1 MTAPHHDHLSPVADL
16 GPLARRALAACAE
29 LARFTETPGE
39 ITRTFLC
46 PQSREVTAYLSAWA
60 HDLGLNVR
68 LDAAGNLRAR
78 REGPTPES
86 PTLYLGSHVD
96 TVPNAGAYDGV
107 LGVTLAYA
115 VAEALRGTPLPFA
128 LELLAFSE
136 EEGVRFGVP
145 FIGSRALVGTLD
157 DLLDRQ
163 DAQGISVRGA
173 LEAYGLTPAELPEAE
188 VRGPA
193 LGFLE
198 LHIEQGPVLQAAGAP
213 LGVVTAIAGQNRLR
227 LDFAGQAAHAGTTPM
242 AHRRDA
248 LAAAARFV
256 VAAEELARATPGLVA
271 TVGMLSAHPGAINV
285 IPGATHAT
293 LDIRHEQDAARQ
305 EALKTLLAQAHALA
319 AERGVTLTVTETMTQ
334 PAVPMNPGLRAALQR
349 AAAAEGLNAPDL
361 PSGAGHDAMVLATR
375 MPAAMLFLRSPNAL
389 SHHPDET
396 VNLEDVDAALRVA
409 VRAVLALAG
418 QHGAGEHGA

>member
-1 MTAPHHDHLSPVADL
+1 MGA
-16 GPLARRALAACAE
+16 LAQRALHACAE
-29 LARFTETPGE
+29 LARLTETPGE

-46 PQSREVTAYLSAWA
+46 PPSREVTAYLSAWA
-60 HDLGLNVR
+60 HDLGLSVR
-68 LDAAGNLRAR
+68 VDAAGNLRAR
-78 REGPTPES
+78 REGPAPDS

-115 VAEALRGTPLPFA
+115 VAGALRRTPLPFA

-136 EEGVRFGVP
+136 EEGVRYGVP

-157 DLLDRQ
+157 EVLGRQ
-163 DAQGISVRGA
+163 DAQGVSVRAA
-173 LEAYGLTPAELPEAE
+173 LEAYGLNPAELPAAE

-193 LGFLE
+193 LGFVE

-213 LGVVTAIAGQNRLR
+213 LGVVTAIAGQHRLR

-256 VAAEELARATPGLVA
+256 VAAEDLARATPGLVA
-271 TVGMLSAHPGAINV
+271 TVGVLNASPGAINV
-285 IPGATHAT
+285 IPGAAHAT
-293 LDIRHEQDAARQ
+293 LDLRHEVDAVREA
-305 EALKTLLAQAHALA
+305 ALKTLLAQAHALA
-319 AERGVTLTVTETMTQ
+319 TERGVTLTVTETMTQ
-334 PAVPMNPGLRAALQR
+334 PAVPLDPGLRAALHR
-349 AAAAEGLNAPDL
+349 AAAAEGVVAPDL
-361 PSGAGHDAMVLATR
+361 PSGAGHDAMVLAAR

-396 VNLEDVDAALRVA
+396 VEPGDVETALRVA
-409 VRAVLALAG
+409 VRTVLALA
-418 QHGAGEHGA
+418 QEHGAQEHGAREHGA